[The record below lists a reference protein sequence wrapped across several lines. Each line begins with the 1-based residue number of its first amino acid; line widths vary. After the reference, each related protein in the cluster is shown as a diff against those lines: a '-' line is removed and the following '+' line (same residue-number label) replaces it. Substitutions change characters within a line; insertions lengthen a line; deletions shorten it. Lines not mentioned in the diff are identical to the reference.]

1 MPSRG
6 PDPNLGHL
14 LARVKLGDRQA
25 FEALYRATSAH
36 LLGVILRIEPDR
48 GRAEDLLQEVYVN
61 VWRAAESF
69 DASLSQPMTWLT
81 RIARNRAIDGLR
93 RERGEPVTAQRA
105 DLTAGD
111 EEAEDDGLDRLPSDA
126 AGPLALLEEAFDRA
140 AVVTCM
146 SELAARSRQCLAL
159 AYYEGLSHGE
169 ISEHLSAPLG
179 SVKSWIR
186 RALVTLKDCLERVA
200 PGLR

>member
-1 MPSRG
+1 MARAAER
-6 PDPNLGHL
+6 PDLGEL
-14 LARVKLGDRQA
+14 IARVKLGDRRA
-25 FEALYRATSAH
+25 FEQFYRATSAH

-48 GRAEDLLQEVYVN
+48 GRAEDVLQEVYVN

-111 EEAEDDGLDRLPSDA
+111 EEADDDGLDRLPSDA
-126 AGPLALLEEAFDRA
+126 AGPLALLEDAFDRT
-140 AVVTCM
+140 AVATCM

-159 AYYEGLSHGE
+159 AYYDGLSHGE
-169 ISEHLSAPLG
+169 ISEHLNAPLG

-186 RALVTLKDCLERVA
+186 RALGTLKDCLERVA

>member
-1 MPSRG
+1 M
-6 PDPNLGHL
+6 
-14 LARVKLGDRQA
+14 ARIKLGDRTA
-25 FEALYRATSAH
+25 FEQFYRATSAH

-48 GRAEDLLQEVYVN
+48 ARAEDVLQEVYVN
-61 VWRAAESF
+61 VWRAAESY

-81 RIARNRAIDGLR
+81 RIARNRAIDELR

-111 EEAEDDGLDRLPSDA
+111 EEAEDDGLDRMPSDA

-140 AVVTCM
+140 AVTVCM
-146 SELAARSRQCLAL
+146 GELAARSRQCLAL
-159 AYYEGLSHGE
+159 AYYDGLSHGE
-169 ISEHLSAPLG
+169 IASHLNAPLG

-186 RALVTLKDCLERVA
+186 RALGTLKNCLERVA